1 MWKPSLDCHIVCLG
15 LQVVGGDSG
24 PVVCGAGTDFLVQP
38 HDRGTASAPR
48 KLSSPEALS
57 ATITGEAAALLAPA
71 HWLVASGAAS
81 QAGRWPAMNTEGSS
95 PGFSCQFE
103 ASIASPVVNHTPSM
117 EACRSE
123 CQPT

>member
-38 HDRGTASAPR
+38 HDRGTAAAPR

-57 ATITGEAAALLAPA
+57 ATITGEAAALLATSSMA
-71 HWLVASGAAS
+71 CSVRCSQ
-81 QAGRWPAMNTEGSS
+81 QAG
-95 PGFSCQFE
+95 
-103 ASIASPVVNHTPSM
+103 
-117 EACRSE
+117 
-123 CQPT
+123 